1 MKIDLKH
8 VVMWIEVPA
17 MGDEQAHYYQRNV
30 ADILTDRNIYEMKQ
44 LQLWI
49 IHLIGQYYFQFPVND
64 LAALTEEQVQE
75 VFGFLANRGAKFHS
89 CDTGD
94 FEDESN

>member
-1 MKIDLKH
+1 MKIDLH
-8 VVMWIEVPA
+8 QIMVWIEVPPLE
-17 MGDEQAHYYQRNV
+17 EQKAHYYQRSV

-49 IHLIGQYYFQFPVND
+49 IHLIGQYYFKFPVD
-64 LAALTEEQVQE
+64 DISSLTEEQIQE

-94 FEDESN
+94 FDDESN